1 MRHQMGR
8 PRDTCASSNA
18 RRETRGRGYRATL
31 VRRDTPAC
39 PSAPNKDVEFGGIP
53 PLAHKRVRSVGL
65 DAACLRVVL
74 EVLVQVRVDP
84 RFDIAVVDWADNL
97 HTVHEVARHE
107 VRRRGAHLHI
117 AVGAEAVD
125 AAMLQGLSDTTA
137 IANNEDDF
145 AIAHFDKGEDVL
157 YDGLNQ
163 HNKFFGELLNDD
175 KLMRQFLG
183 LYIHDVYKTLRG
195 GKQAACFVRTRPKQ
209 LLSAPGEPWIPAE
222 RIRGRAAP
230 IRSESRTST
239 CTPARLPPAC
249 APSQSRGSSSS
260 RNRSADPETHIRPHL
275 LCRYL
280 QVPHQER

>member
-1 MRHQMGR
+1 MRRQMGR
-8 PRDTCASSNA
+8 PRGTCASSNA

-74 EVLVQVRVDP
+74 EDLV
-84 RFDIAVVDWADNL
+84 
-97 HTVHEVARHE
+97 
-107 VRRRGAHLHI
+107 
-117 AVGAEAVD
+117 
-125 AAMLQGLSDTTA
+125 QGLSDTTA